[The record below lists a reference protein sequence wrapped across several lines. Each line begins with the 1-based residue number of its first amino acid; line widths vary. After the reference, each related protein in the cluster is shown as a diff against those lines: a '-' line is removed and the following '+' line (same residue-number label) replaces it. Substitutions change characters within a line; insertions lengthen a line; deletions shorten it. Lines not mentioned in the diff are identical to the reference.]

1 MRRRRRSRASTYE
14 TSRKIAIFHPPSQ
27 PVALPQAVRLLGA
40 WPEGT
45 VTRKYPG
52 RANSRGPG
60 LQSFATLLLHPAR
73 RLCAYALLR
82 KERPLASKT
91 KYGLD
96 TAFELLN
103 PVLLTQAT
111 RYDPQG
117 SFDPCGAKLIKKQ
130 GLPSPRTRIE
140 RLRARGLGP
149 CEHSFVASVAR
160 PTAVSAERSRT
171 AFGSEAPLGAARA
184 SLAPERTSPL
194 RRRSPSSRPE
204 ASWRRSRRR

>member
-1 MRRRRRSRASTYE
+1 LVHGRKERSPANIPVE
-14 TSRKIAIFHPPSQ
+14 LILEDPVFKVSQ
-27 PVALPQAVRLLGA
+27 RSYFIQLAD
-40 WPEGT
+40 
-45 VTRKYPG
+45 
-52 RANSRGPG
+52 
-60 LQSFATLLLHPAR
+60 F
-73 RLCAYALLR
+73 CAYALLR